1 MKSLPRARR
10 VRARRRSCAFPC
22 RSRPTG
28 PGCCPRPPSCPAAN
42 LWVTVDAA
50 ISNDL
55 FYFEHNPIRLDNL
68 AITAPD
74 GSPVKAEN
82 ASTGKFRST
91 FDVPLAQPGTYKI
104 AVVND
109 MAAAMYED
117 GGETKRWRGFEPRP
131 SPGKCPP
138 GRRTSRCRRR
148 IAARRCS

>member
-1 MKSLPRARR
+1 MLPSAT
-10 VRARRRSCAFPC
+10 VLSG
-22 RSRPTG
+22 SD
-28 PGCCPRPPSCPAAN
+28 

-117 GGETKRWRGFEPRP
+117 GGETKRWRGAAEALAREVPAGAKNLQVSRTH
-131 SPGKCPP
+131 SRHG
-138 GRRTSRCRRR
+138 GVRHRRQAHGQGAPADRRR
-148 IAARRCS
+148 PRARSHHPSQ